1 MEKKKQINYY
11 RNSQE
16 YYSKQNIG
24 VMYNSAVLDF
34 AESLELNLIESEEFE
49 NVVDGA
55 ILKCTGCPYQTTMLN
70 VSSQS
75 SVYIQGK
82 LVATKKDKEPI
93 LNITPFPEICKYGGK
108 CEPLIEED
116 WFDFGETMFI
126 EGNEA
131 LTKKSKAKCFKGG
144 LIEIEH
150 TGQFPLSEQIAQYS
164 ENLMKIVSEGGDKE
178 KIKQKMS
185 EYLSKVYDEDVKVD
199 DFKLLKGS
207 REDTLDITL
216 IGARQSNGYQG
227 KDNRNLGI
235 HEHIDEYNKNGVFF
249 SEKKDITIS
258 RYLGSGGAKTE
269 EVDERGAIVPIK
281 GTIYSNS
288 TEYYITSNLSER
300 DLNYI
305 KESWKLEN
313 KDKLLKLE
321 KSLKENDEKIRRLKS
336 SLKINGEKITISGL
350 NMDAVL
356 KKGKNGRIIAT
367 VSDNLNLLN
376 KRENQLII
384 EQYRKAGIDIK
395 NNLLSEIIVE
405 NNRQAMK
412 QSSVNY
418 DEEFI
423 DGKEVESR
431 GKFYTGT
438 SVIGGQVVY
447 AASAYRSENL
457 KNSKISSS
465 ENTDEDSAFKG
476 GYRKKPINEELHR
489 KINERKEG
497 EFYKKRKRVID
508 EDGAYKGG
516 YTKNSKNEELHR
528 NKNEREEGYY
538 FKKQFKKI
546 KLDIETKYKNIR
558 AVNEI
563 NRGNLP
569 ENPVTEISRSINSRN
584 TAKDFAIRLL
594 GREPTMEEWM
604 RGNKIKINGKI
615 CYNCWIASEKGRT
628 VTYRPSGWASGRT
641 SDNASSVDL
650 NDNGVFKKFKFEQK

>member
-1 MEKKKQINYY
+1 MSKEKLSFYEYVNQKGEKENYG
-11 RNSQE
+11 
-16 YYSKQNIG
+16 YSKNKNNYQKTLDNLG
-24 VMYNSAVLDF
+24 KFSNSYSFIFSEAI
-34 AESLELNLIESEEFE
+34 EINLTEVEEFQT
-49 NVVDGA
+49 VVDGA

-108 CEPLIEED
+108 CEPLVEED

-216 IGARQSNGYQG
+216 IGARQANKHQG
-227 KDNRNLGI
+227 KDNQNLGI
-235 HEHIDEYNKNGVFF
+235 HKHIDEYNKNGVFF
-249 SEKKDITIS
+249 SEKKDIVEYT
-258 RYLGSGGAKTE
+258 YLSTGAAKIIRE
-269 EVDERGAIVPIK
+269 ERGAIVPIK

-305 KESWKLEN
+305 KEYWKLEN

-321 KSLKENDEKIRRLKS
+321 KYLKENDEKIRRLKS

-350 NMDAVL
+350 NLDAVL

-395 NNLLSEIIVE
+395 NNFFSEIIAE

-412 QSSVNY
+412 QSSANY

-447 AASAYRSENL
+447 ATSAYRSENL

-497 EFYKKRKRVID
+497 
-508 EDGAYKGG
+508 
-516 YTKNSKNEELHR
+516 
-528 NKNEREEGYY
+528 YY
-538 FKKQFKKI
+538 FKKQFEKI
-546 KLDIETKYKNIR
+546 ELDIETKYKNIR

-584 TAKDFAIRLL
+584 AAKDFAIRLL

>member
-1 MEKKKQINYY
+1 MSKEKNDEMPFYKYAMKNGEKKQINYY

-82 LVATKKDKEPI
+82 LVATKKDKKPI

-108 CEPLIEED
+108 CEPLVEED

-216 IGARQSNGYQG
+216 IGARQSNEYQG

-249 SEKKDITIS
+249 SEKKDIVEYT
-258 RYLGSGGAKTE
+258 YLSTGAAKIIRE
-269 EVDERGAIVPIK
+269 ERGAIVPIK

-305 KESWKLEN
+305 KESWMLEN
-313 KDKLLKLE
+313 KDRLLKLE

-350 NMDAVL
+350 NLDAVL

-395 NNLLSEIIVE
+395 NN
-405 NNRQAMK
+405 
-412 QSSVNY
+412 
-418 DEEFI
+418 F
-423 DGKEVESR
+423 
-431 GKFYTGT
+431 F
-438 SVIGGQVVY
+438 
-447 AASAYRSENL
+447 
-457 KNSKISSS
+457 
-465 ENTDEDSAFKG
+465 F
-476 GYRKKPINEELHR
+476 
-489 KINERKEG
+489 
-497 EFYKKRKRVID
+497 
-508 EDGAYKGG
+508 
-516 YTKNSKNEELHR
+516 
-528 NKNEREEGYY
+528 
-538 FKKQFKKI
+538 
-546 KLDIETKYKNIR
+546 
-558 AVNEI
+558 
-563 NRGNLP
+563 
-569 ENPVTEISRSINSRN
+569 
-584 TAKDFAIRLL
+584 
-594 GREPTMEEWM
+594 
-604 RGNKIKINGKI
+604 
-615 CYNCWIASEKGRT
+615 
-628 VTYRPSGWASGRT
+628 
-641 SDNASSVDL
+641 
-650 NDNGVFKKFKFEQK
+650 

>member
-1 MEKKKQINYY
+1 MSKEKLSFYEYVNQKGEKENYG
-11 RNSQE
+11 
-16 YYSKQNIG
+16 YSKNKNNYQKTLDNLG
-24 VMYNSAVLDF
+24 KFSNSYSFIFSEAV
-34 AESLELNLIESEEFE
+34 EINLTEVEEFQT
-49 NVVDGA
+49 VVDGA
-55 ILKCTGCPYQTTMLN
+55 ILKCQTTMLN

-108 CEPLIEED
+108 CEPLVEED

-216 IGARQSNGYQG
+216 IGARQSNEYQG

-249 SEKKDITIS
+249 SEKKDIVEYTYPS
-258 RYLGSGGAKTE
+258 TGAAKIIRE
-269 EVDERGAIVPIK
+269 ERGAIVPIK
-281 GTIYSNS
+281 GTVYSNS

-305 KESWKLEN
+305 KEYWKLEN

-321 KSLKENDEKIRRLKS
+321 KYLKENDEKIRRLKS

-350 NMDAVL
+350 NLDAVL

-367 VSDNLNLLN
+367 VSDHLNLLN

-395 NNLLSEIIVE
+395 NNFFSEIIAE

-412 QSSVNY
+412 QSSANY

-465 ENTDEDSAFKG
+465 ENTV
-476 GYRKKPINEELHR
+476 GYYKKKPKLGKNDGTQVVATASIDEENRVAYGVNQSSSQRSRKYNPYDPVSYRDEKQALKNEKLYQGKGRYE
-489 KINERKEG
+489 
-497 EFYKKRKRVID
+497 KKADGKTWKRVNPKPNIIKWD
-508 EDGAYKGG
+508 MHAEIESLEALNENGGLKG
-516 YTKNSKNEELHR
+516 KNIT
-528 NKNEREEGYY
+528 
-538 FKKQFKKI
+538 I
-546 KLDIETKYKNIR
+546 KLEFDKNFDSKSYGRSMCGYCRSDVKNYVKKSGANSIK
-558 AVNEI
+558 VYTPD
-563 NRGNLP
+563 GNFL
-569 ENPVTEISRSINSRN
+569 
-584 TAKDFAIRLL
+584 
-594 GREPTMEEWM
+594 W
-604 RGNKIKINGKI
+604 
-615 CYNCWIASEKGRT
+615 EKGMENW
-628 VTYRPSGWASGRT
+628 VQY
-641 SDNASSVDL
+641 
-650 NDNGVFKKFKFEQK
+650 K

>member
-1 MEKKKQINYY
+1 
-11 RNSQE
+11 
-16 YYSKQNIG
+16 
-24 VMYNSAVLDF
+24 
-34 AESLELNLIESEEFE
+34 
-49 NVVDGA
+49 
-55 ILKCTGCPYQTTMLN
+55 
-70 VSSQS
+70 
-75 SVYIQGK
+75 
-82 LVATKKDKEPI
+82 
-93 LNITPFPEICKYGGK
+93 
-108 CEPLIEED
+108 
-116 WFDFGETMFI
+116 
-126 EGNEA
+126 
-131 LTKKSKAKCFKGG
+131 
-144 LIEIEH
+144 
-150 TGQFPLSEQIAQYS
+150 
-164 ENLMKIVSEGGDKE
+164 MKIVSEGGDKE

-350 NMDAVL
+350 NLDAVL

-465 ENTDEDSAFKG
+465 ENTDEESAFKG

-489 KINERKEG
+489 KINERGEG
-497 EFYKKRKRVID
+497 YYYKLYRK
-508 EDGAYKGG
+508 KKG
-516 YTKNSKNEELHR
+516 YTGTVWDKIKATTENKVKHTIEIPATFELEVSSGKIWVNANASEHLGEKVKNYIKRNPMASPEKIKLVEQLYLESYIGKIEKITKNGIPLNKPKTEEGWGFEFSKNE
-528 NKNEREEGYY
+528 K
-538 FKKQFKKI
+538 
-546 KLDIETKYKNIR
+546 DKY
-558 AVNEI
+558 
-563 NRGNLP
+563 
-569 ENPVTEISRSINSRN
+569 PVLIHSQPN
-584 TAKDFAIRLL
+584 
-594 GREPTMEEWM
+594 
-604 RGNKIKINGKI
+604 
-615 CYNCWIASEKGRT
+615 
-628 VTYRPSGWASGRT
+628 
-641 SDNASSVDL
+641 
-650 NDNGVFKKFKFEQK
+650 QK